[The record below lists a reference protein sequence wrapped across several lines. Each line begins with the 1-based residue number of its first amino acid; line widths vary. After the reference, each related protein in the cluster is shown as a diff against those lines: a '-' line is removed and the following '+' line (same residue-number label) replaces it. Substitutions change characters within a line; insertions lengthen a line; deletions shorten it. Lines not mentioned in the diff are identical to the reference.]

1 MEPVIIE
8 GTLLPYA
15 QPAYLTTTKG
25 DPIVLELDGGEY
37 SRAVLDSLSA
47 YVAAVRPP
55 LLREHRREGV
65 RYGDVMEVFRGD
77 DPDTGEDSIRVR
89 IAVDPGSDLNPALVK
104 RLSGYFAPDATDSAG
119 NVYRMGLAEV
129 SAVAVPM
136 VDIQQGDVR
145 IAASA
150 WFSPGGLLTN
160 VTSGGQSPVIAASV
174 PQEKPMT
181 KEELIALLADADVLA
196 ALKAA
201 LTPAPA
207 PAPEVEV
214 EMTPPA
220 PPAAAMAPMVPPSP
234 VAAAAAEIRA
244 AVARAYDEGIAAA
257 AAQHRG
263 ALAAGI
269 AAAGR
274 VTGGVGNPT
283 GDVNDRAAQI
293 AREKGVSFR
302 DALKAAIAAKE

>member
-1 MEPVIIE
+1 MDPVIIE
-8 GTLLPYA
+8 GTLLPYSA
-15 QPAYLTTTKG
+15 PAYLQTTDG
-25 DPIVLELDGGEY
+25 QPIVLELDGGEY
-37 SRAVLDSLSA
+37 SRAVLDSLAA

-65 RYGDVMEVFRGD
+65 RYGEVAEVFRGA

-89 IAVDPGSDLNPALVK
+89 ISVDPVAEINPALIK
-104 RLSGYFAPDATDSAG
+104 RLSGYFTPDAQDSAG
-119 NVYRMGLAEV
+119 NLYRMGLAEV

-136 VDIQQGDVR
+136 VDAQQGAVR

-150 WFSPGGLLTN
+150 WFSGAAPLTCAQMGAESPGD
-160 VTSGGQSPVIAASV
+160 AADS

-201 LTPAPA
+201 VAPAPA

-220 PPAAAMAPMVPPSP
+220 PPAAATAPMVPPSP

-302 DALKAAIAAKE
+302 DALKAAIASKE